1 VTQCEFPG
9 VADRDSAEEEGEY
22 FRAAAH
28 LLQELATEVR
38 PLAQL
43 SADMAMAIEALQQS
57 VESLVSIVNFIPIAV
72 DATCLIELK
81 ELARTRIARLVED
94 LQGIAQRAELFAPG
108 AWVRKPPQVSALHPG
123 RFQDSPCRART
134 SRYRRGH
141 LHRTRCKGRSGRT

>member
-81 ELARTRIARLVED
+81 ELART
-94 LQGIAQRAELFAPG
+94 F
-108 AWVRKPPQVSALHPG
+108 KALRSRRSSSH
-123 RFQDSPCRART
+123 RARG
-134 SRYRRGH
+134 SASPR
-141 LHRTRCKGRSGRT
+141 K